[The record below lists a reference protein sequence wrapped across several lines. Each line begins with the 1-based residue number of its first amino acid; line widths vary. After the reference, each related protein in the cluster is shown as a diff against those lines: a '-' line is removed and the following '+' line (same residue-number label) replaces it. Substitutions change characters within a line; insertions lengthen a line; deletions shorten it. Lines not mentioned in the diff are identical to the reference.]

1 MKIVPLEVGG
11 GSDLKDHK
19 NKTHDGGED
28 DDYAWRLTM
37 SKASISHSRQQ
48 RLVASCS
55 MSRGR
60 CSTATSILTIHWL
73 Y

>member
-28 DDYAWRLTM
+28 DDYM
-37 SKASISHSRQQ
+37 H
-48 RLVASCS
+48 
-55 MSRGR
+55 GG
-60 CSTATSILTIHWL
+60 
-73 Y
+73 